1 MVKFSILAAAGL
13 IAFAPVSIAAQEA
26 QQAESSAEAKENTQ
40 NESRQDERQEG
51 ETPKAKEKKVCK
63 SIRSM
68 GSRFSEKV
76 CMTKSEWDAQREGT
90 QDNIREKR

>member
-13 IAFAPVSIAAQEA
+13 IAFAPLSIAAQEA
-26 QQAESSAEAKENTQ
+26 QQAESSAEAKDQMQE
-40 NESRQDERQEG
+40 ESRQQQRQES
-51 ETPKAKEKKVCK
+51 ETPKAKDKKVCK

-76 CMTKSEWDAQREGT
+76 CMTKAEWDAQRKGT
-90 QDNIREKR
+90 QDNIRDNR